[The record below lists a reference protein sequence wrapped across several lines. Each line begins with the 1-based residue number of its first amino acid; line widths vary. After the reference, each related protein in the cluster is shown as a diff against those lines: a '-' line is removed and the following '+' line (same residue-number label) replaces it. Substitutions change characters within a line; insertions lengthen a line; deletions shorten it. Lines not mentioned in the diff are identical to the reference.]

1 VRLAAWI
8 CAALAAAAG
17 SPQTFKTDVDAVR
30 VDVLVTERN
39 RPIAGLSKEDFVL
52 RDNGVLQR
60 IDSISLEEVP
70 FSMLLA
76 LDTSSSVNGPALKD
90 LQQAARAAIGA
101 LRATDRASVITF
113 SDVLRRRAEWSPN
126 RPALAD
132 AIEATRASGPT
143 ALFDAAFAALSAR
156 DPLPGRR
163 GLIVLFTDGDD
174 TASWLP
180 SHATLEKT
188 NRTDAVVYVV
198 TTVPPPASPDRH
210 LYYRSGIRLTPDA
223 GVVDRSSF
231 LREIAERTGGDLLIT
246 DSRGLPA
253 TFERIVGEFRRR
265 YLVSYMP
272 SGVEAGGWHAIDVT
286 LGNHRGKVTA
296 RRGYQR

>member
-1 VRLAAWI
+1 VRFAPWL

-17 SPQTFKTDVDAVR
+17 SGQTFRTDVDAVR
-30 VDVLVTERN
+30 VDVLVTDRN
-39 RPIAGLSKEDFVL
+39 RPVAGLSKDDFVL
-52 RDNGVLQR
+52 RDNGVRQR

-70 FSMLLA
+70 FSVLLA
-76 LDTSSSVNGPALKD
+76 LDTSSSVSGPALKD
-90 LQQAARAAIGA
+90 LKQAARTAVGA
-101 LRATDRASVITF
+101 LRGNDRASVITF
-113 SDVLRRRAEWSPN
+113 SDVLRRRAPWGPN
-126 RPALAD
+126 SPALAA
-132 AIEATRASGPT
+132 AIDTAEASGPT

-174 TASWLP
+174 TSSWLP
-180 SHATLEKT
+180 SQTVLDRT
-188 NRTDAVVYVV
+188 SRTDAVVYVV
-198 TTVPPPASPDRH
+198 TTVPPPASPDPR
-210 LYYRSGIRLTPDA
+210 LFYRSGIRLTPDA
-223 GVVDRSSF
+223 GRADRSSF

-246 DSRGLPA
+246 DTKGLPA
-253 TFERIVGEFRRR
+253 TFERIIGEFRRR

-286 LGNHRGKVTA
+286 LENRRGKVTA

>member
-1 VRLAAWI
+1 VRLAAWL

-17 SPQTFKTDVDAVR
+17 SPQTFRADVDAVR
-30 VDVLVTERN
+30 VDVLVTDRN
-39 RPIAGLSKEDFVL
+39 RPVAGLSKTDFVL

-60 IDSISLEEVP
+60 IDSISMEEIP

-76 LDTSSSVNGPALKD
+76 LDTSSSVSGPALKD
-90 LQQAARAAIGA
+90 LKQAARAAVGA
-101 LRATDRASVITF
+101 LRVNDRASVMTF
-113 SDVLRRRAEWSPN
+113 SDVLRRRAEWSSN
-126 RPALAD
+126 SAALAH
-132 AIEATRASGPT
+132 AIEAADASGPT

-156 DPLPGRR
+156 DPLPARR

-174 TASWLP
+174 TSSWLP
-180 SHATLEKT
+180 SHATLDKT
-188 NRTDAVVYVV
+188 SRTDAVVYVV

-210 LYYRSGIRLTPDA
+210 LYYRSGIRLTPTADL
-223 GVVDRSSF
+223 VDRSSF

-246 DSRGLPA
+246 DTKGLPA

-286 LGNHRGKVTA
+286 LKNRRGQVTA

>member
-1 VRLAAWI
+1 VRLAAWL
-8 CAALAAAAG
+8 CAALAATGG
-17 SPQTFKTDVDAVR
+17 SRQTFRTDVDAVR
-30 VDVLVTERN
+30 VDVLVTDRN
-39 RPIAGLSKEDFVL
+39 RPIAGLSKNDFVL

-60 IDSISLEEVP
+60 IDTVSMEEVP

-90 LQQAARAAIGA
+90 LKQAARAAVDA
-101 LRATDRASVITF
+101 LRVNDRASVITF
-113 SDVLRRRAEWSPN
+113 SDVLRRRAAWGPN
-126 RPALAD
+126 SPALAD
-132 AIEATRASGPT
+132 AIEAAEASGLT
-143 ALFDAAFAALSAR
+143 ALFDAAFAALGAR
-156 DPLPGRR
+156 DPLAGRR

-174 TASWLP
+174 TSSWLP
-180 SHATLEKT
+180 AQTALDKT
-188 NRTDAVVYVV
+188 SRTDAVVYVV
-198 TTVPPPASPDRH
+198 TTVPPPAAPDRH
-210 LYYRSGIRLTPDA
+210 LYYRSGIRLTQD
-223 GVVDRSSF
+223 GDVIDRSSF

-246 DSRGLPA
+246 NTKGLPA

-286 LGNHRGKVTA
+286 LKNRRGQVTA

>member
-1 VRLAAWI
+1 VRLAAWL

-30 VDVLVTERN
+30 VDVLVTDRN
-39 RPIAGLSKEDFVL
+39 RPVAGLSTNDFVL

-60 IDSISLEEVP
+60 IDSISMEEVP

-90 LQQAARAAIGA
+90 LKQAARAAVGA
-101 LRATDRASVITF
+101 LRVTDRASVITF
-113 SDVLRRRAEWSPN
+113 SDVLRRRAEWTPN
-126 RPALAD
+126 GPALAS
-132 AIEATRASGPT
+132 AIEATEASGPT

-180 SHATLEKT
+180 SQATLDRTK
-188 NRTDAVVYVV
+188 RTDAVVYVV
-198 TTVPPPASPDRH
+198 TTAPPPASPDRH

-223 GVVDRSSF
+223 DLVDRSSF

-246 DSRGLPA
+246 DTKGLPA

-272 SGVEAGGWHAIDVT
+272 SGVETTGWHTIDVT
-286 LGNHRGKVTA
+286 LENHRGKVTA